1 MCSPDEK
8 LSNLNLTQVVFY
20 SQEEEEAV
28 AETDQED
35 WKTNADTQVR
45 LDYKVRLKGDYKVK
59 RSGNLKRTITLP
71 K

>member
-1 MCSPDEK
+1 M
-8 LSNLNLTQVVFY
+8 VFY
-20 SQEEEEAV
+20 SQEEEEVV

-35 WKTNADTQVR
+35 WKTNTDTQVR
-45 LDYKVRLKGDYKVK
+45 LDYKVK